1 MDWMKGACAL
11 LIVSLA
17 GLAGIDATGIKAA
30 GTPASGNS
38 AAGINAAGH
47 SKIKDPPPDLAPA
60 DTLFQEG
67 RFDEAKKIYA
77 DAALKDKKDFR
88 AAFQLGHIA
97 LLSNKLGDAE
107 MWLTRALDLKHHDV
121 DTRILL
127 AETLYR
133 KNDFFHAARE
143 IAGLGPGDAA
153 KLANYATLNAA
164 KLDSFREEDPYK
176 FDKGAGESTRLPF
189 VARDPLPVVKV
200 RVNGGPD
207 VTFFIDTGGSEL
219 LLDAEFARELKLKS
233 FGDVQGTF
241 SGGQHAPV
249 GNSRIES
256 LTLGSWTIRNV
267 PVGTLPIRS
276 MSASFGVKQ
285 LNGCIGTNVLY
296 QFLSTIDYRAGE
308 LILRK
313 KSSANLKRFEADN
326 DGKAYVIPMWMAGD
340 HFMITWAEVD
350 RMPPALMFVDS
361 GLAGA
366 GVKLAESTIQK
377 AGIHLDESKATEG
390 QGGGG
395 ALKIIPYTVAEFVV
409 GGLKQINV
417 AGLYDGP
424 FPWENEFG
432 FRLAGMFG
440 NDFLKQYTVT
450 FDFTNMRIIFR

>member
-11 LIVSLA
+11 VFLSLA
-17 GLAGIDATGIKAA
+17 GVGGLHGAGK
-30 GTPASGNS
+30 SN
-38 AAGINAAGH
+38 
-47 SKIKDPPPDLAPA
+47 KKPPPVDLAPA
-60 DTLFQEG
+60 DSLFQEG
-67 RFDEAKKIYA
+67 RFEEAHKIYA
-77 DAALKDKKDFR
+77 EAALQDKKVFR
-88 AAFQLGHIA
+88 AAFQLGQIA

-107 MWLTRALDLKHHDV
+107 MWLTKALDLKHGDV
-121 DTRILL
+121 DAKILL
-127 AETLYR
+127 AETFYR

-143 IAGLGPGDAA
+143 IAGLGPKDAA
-153 KLANYATLNAA
+153 RLANYSTLNAA

-176 FDKGAGESTRLPF
+176 FEKGAGESTRLPF
-189 VARDPLPVVKV
+189 VVRDPLPVVNV
-200 RVNGGPD
+200 RINGGPD

-219 LLDAEFARELKLKS
+219 LLDADFARELKLKS

-249 GNSRIES
+249 GNSRIDS

-267 PVGTLPIRS
+267 PIGTLPLRS
-276 MSASFGVKQ
+276 LSGSFGVKQ

-308 LILRK
+308 LILRR
-313 KSSANLKRFEADN
+313 KSAANVKRFEAAN
-326 DGKAYVIPMWMAGD
+326 DGKAYLVPMWLAGD
-340 HFMITWAEVD
+340 HFMVAWAEVD

-366 GVKLAESTIQK
+366 GVKLAESTLKK
-377 AGIHLDESKATEG
+377 AGIKLDESKASVGE
-390 QGGGG
+390 GGGG
-395 ALKIIPYTVAEFVV
+395 ELKVIPYTVAEFVV
-409 GGLKQINV
+409 GGLKQVNV

-432 FRLAGMFG
+432 FHLAGMFG